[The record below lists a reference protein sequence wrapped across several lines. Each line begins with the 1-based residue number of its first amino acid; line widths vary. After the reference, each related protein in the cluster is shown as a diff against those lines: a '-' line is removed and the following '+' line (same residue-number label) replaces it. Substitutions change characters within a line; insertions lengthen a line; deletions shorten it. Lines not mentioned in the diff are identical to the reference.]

1 MEQINEICTTNMV
14 DPRIYNLVLEDI
26 EKYNKEKQYNIE
38 VFKKYISKN
47 LFIQLE
53 RAIYKDFI
61 KTFNLFD
68 KFNSETI
75 KLLKSSVIIDKNI

>member
-53 RAIYKDFI
+53 RAI
-61 KTFNLFD
+61 
-68 KFNSETI
+68 
-75 KLLKSSVIIDKNI
+75 